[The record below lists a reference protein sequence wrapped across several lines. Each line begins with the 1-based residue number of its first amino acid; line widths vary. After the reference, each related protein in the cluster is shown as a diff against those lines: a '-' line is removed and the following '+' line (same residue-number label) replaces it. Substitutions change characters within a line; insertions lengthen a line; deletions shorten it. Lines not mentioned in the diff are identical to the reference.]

1 MTEAS
6 LIGKFLNNLKEGKA
20 SDAKSTL
27 NNIIDLKIKNK
38 HEKASK
44 EID

>member
-6 LIGKFLNNLKEGKA
+6 LIGKFLKDLKEGKA
-20 SDAKSTL
+20 SDAKSSL
-27 NNIIDLKIKNK
+27 KKIIDSKIKNK

>member
-6 LIGKFLNNLKEGKA
+6 LIGKFIQRLKEGKA
-20 SDAKSTL
+20 SDAKTHL
-27 NNIIDLKIKNK
+27 EEVINLKIKHK

>member
-6 LIGKFLNNLKEGKA
+6 LIGKFLMNLKEGKA
-20 SDAKSTL
+20 SDAKSYL
-27 NNIIDLKIKNK
+27 KEIMDLKIKHK

>member
-6 LIGKFLNNLKEGKA
+6 LIGKFLTNLKEGKA
-20 SDAKSTL
+20 SDAKSNL
-27 NNIIDLKIKNK
+27 KDIIDLKIKNK

>member
-6 LIGKFLNNLKEGKA
+6 LIGKFLKNLREGKA

-27 NNIIDLKIKNK
+27 NEIIDLKIKHK
-38 HEKASK
+38 HDKASK

>member
-6 LIGKFLNNLKEGKA
+6 LIGKFLKSLKEGKA
-20 SDAKSTL
+20 SDAKSFL
-27 NNIIDLKIKNK
+27 KDIVDLKINNK